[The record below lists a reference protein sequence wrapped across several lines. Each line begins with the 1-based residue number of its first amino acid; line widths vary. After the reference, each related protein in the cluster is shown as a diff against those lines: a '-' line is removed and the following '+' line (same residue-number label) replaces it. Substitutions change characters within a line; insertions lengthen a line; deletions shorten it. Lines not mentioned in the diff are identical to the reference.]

1 MNILL
6 KIRNAM
12 KGAKTYLVGASGI
25 CLALVAY
32 GDGSMDIIEA
42 GKAII
47 AVVMGLTIRAGIA
60 KTADQ

>member
-1 MNILL
+1 MKSLL
-6 KIRNAM
+6 KIKTVM
-12 KGAKTYLVGASGI
+12 KGSKTYLVGASGI

-47 AVVMGLTIRAGIA
+47 AVIMGMTIRAGVA
-60 KTADQ
+60 KAAE